1 MQHQQPLIVGL
12 TELVA
17 KAKPPE
23 REIIVAGIQLN
34 LLRARKHHLDEFVEF
49 IRLLRFLSDFSD
61 ENVAGDV
68 R

>member
-23 REIIVAGIQLN
+23 PEIIVAGIHLN
-34 LLRARKHHLDEFVEF
+34 LLRARKHQLDEFVEF
-49 IRLLRFLSDFSD
+49 IRLLRFFPDFSD